1 VSRQIRNLGL
11 FLAVCYGAL
20 FLQVNRLTIFQAD
33 ELKNEPRNTRE
44 IVRDF
49 SSPRGS
55 IITADGTVVARSVPT
70 DDRFK
75 LQREYPTGDLFAH
88 VTGYFAFEL
97 GSAGVERSYND
108 ELAGRTMDLDL
119 QSIDDLFVDQE
130 RVGDLTLSLRN
141 DVQEVA
147 RDRLGAQEG
156 SVVAI
161 DPRSG
166 EVLALWS
173 FPSYDPNQLAT
184 HDFDAAEL
192 VSTALTQDA
201 EKPTLARTYQ
211 ENFFPGS
218 TFKIVTAT
226 AGVERGGV
234 TENAPDYPT
243 RNAYQPV
250 SSSGRPTGRPISNF
264 GGSTCGGT
272 LFPIMQASCN
282 SAFAQ
287 MGAENAGPDAMIDVA
302 QAFGFNR
309 DVPIDLPRPVRST
322 FQTEVDGTP
331 LSQNPAVLAQMSIGQ
346 NEVRATPLQMALV
359 AAAVANDGE
368 VMAPHVV
375 REVRDDQEEVVD
387 TIDPETWTQAMAS
400 DTANLL
406 RDGMISVVTDGTA
419 DRLDDGLEN
428 YVVGGKTGTAQLG
441 GAEPRSHAW
450 IIGFA
455 GPAGETPHVAVAV
468 IVEGQPGASE
478 QTGGRVAA
486 PIAAE
491 VMRQALE
498 QPASP
503 AGEEA
508 GESTSDRE

>member
-33 ELKNEPRNTRE
+33 ELKNEPRNIRE

-55 IITADGTVVARSVPT
+55 IITADGTVVARSVPS

-108 ELAGRTMDLDL
+108 DLAGRTMDLDL

-130 RVGDLTLSLRN
+130 RVGDLTLTLRN

-147 RDRLGAQEG
+147 RDRLGTREG
-156 SVVAI
+156 SVVAV
-161 DPRSG
+161 DPRNG

-192 VSTALTQDA
+192 VSTALTQHPD
-201 EKPTLARTYQ
+201 KPTLARTYQ

-234 TENAPDYPT
+234 TEDDPDYPT

-287 MGAENAGPDAMIDVA
+287 MGAEDAGPDAMIDVA
-302 QAFGFNR
+302 QAFGFNQ
-309 DVPIDLPRPVRST
+309 DVPIDLPRPVQST

-387 TIDPETWTQAMAS
+387 TIDPETWTQAMGS

-508 GESTSDRE
+508 GESTSDGE

>member
-1 VSRQIRNLGL
+1 
-11 FLAVCYGAL
+11 
-20 FLQVNRLTIFQAD
+20 
-33 ELKNEPRNTRE
+33 
-44 IVRDF
+44 
-49 SSPRGS
+49 
-55 IITADGTVVARSVPT
+55 
-70 DDRFK
+70 
-75 LQREYPTGDLFAH
+75 
-88 VTGYFAFEL
+88 
-97 GSAGVERSYND
+97 
-108 ELAGRTMDLDL
+108 
-119 QSIDDLFVDQE
+119 
-130 RVGDLTLSLRN
+130 
-141 DVQEVA
+141 
-147 RDRLGAQEG
+147 
-156 SVVAI
+156 
-161 DPRSG
+161 
-166 EVLALWS
+166 
-173 FPSYDPNQLAT
+173 
-184 HDFDAAEL
+184 
-192 VSTALTQDA
+192 
-201 EKPTLARTYQ
+201 
-211 ENFFPGS
+211 
-218 TFKIVTAT
+218 
-226 AGVERGGV
+226 
-234 TENAPDYPT
+234 
-243 RNAYQPV
+243 
-250 SSSGRPTGRPISNF
+250 
-264 GGSTCGGT
+264 
-272 LFPIMQASCN
+272 MQASCN

-287 MGAENAGPDAMIDVA
+287 MGAEDAGPDAMIDVA
-302 QAFGFNR
+302 QAFGFNQ
-309 DVPIDLPRPVRST
+309 DVPIDLPRPVQST

-387 TIDPETWTQAMAS
+387 TIDPETWTQAMGS

-419 DRLDDGLEN
+419 DRLDDGLDN

-508 GESTSDRE
+508 GESTSDGE

>member
-1 VSRQIRNLGL
+1 MSKQIRNLGL

-33 ELKNEPRNTRE
+33 ELKDEPRNTRE

-55 IITADGTVVARSVPT
+55 IITADGTVVARSVAT

-75 LQREYPTGDLFAH
+75 LQREYPTGELFAH

-108 ELAGRTMDLDL
+108 ELAGRTIDLDL
-119 QSIDDLFVDQE
+119 RSLDDLFVDHE
-130 RVGDLTLSLRN
+130 RVGDLTLTLRN

-147 RDRLGAQEG
+147 REQLGGQEG

-161 DPRSG
+161 DPRNG
-166 EVLALWS
+166 EILALWS
-173 FPSYDPNQLAT
+173 FPSYDPNLLAT

-192 VSTALTQDA
+192 RSTALTQDPD
-201 EKPTLARTYQ
+201 KPTLARTYQ

-218 TFKIVTAT
+218 TFKILTAA

-234 TENAPDYPT
+234 TRDEPDYPV
-243 RNAYQPV
+243 RNAYQAV
-250 SSSGRPTGRPISNF
+250 SANGRPAGRPIGNF
-264 GGSTCGGT
+264 GGNTCGGT
-272 LFPIMQASCN
+272 LFPIMRASCN

-287 MGAENAGPDAMIDVA
+287 MGAEHAGPDAMIDVA
-302 QAFGFNR
+302 QAFGFNQ
-309 DVPIDLPRPVRST
+309 DVPIDLPRPAQST
-322 FQTEVDGTP
+322 FPTEVDGTP
-331 LSQNPAVLAQMSIGQ
+331 LSQNPAVLAQLSIGQ
-346 NEVRATPLQMALV
+346 NEVRASPLQMALV
-359 AAAVANDGE
+359 AAAVANGGE

-387 TIDPETWTQAMAS
+387 TIDPETWTQAMS
-400 DTANLL
+400 SETADLL
-406 RDGMISVVTDGTA
+406 REGMISVVTDGTA
-419 DRLDDGLEN
+419 DRLDDGLDS

-441 GAEPRSHAW
+441 TDPARSHAW

-455 GPAGETPHVAVAV
+455 GPDGETPHVAVAV

-508 GESTSDRE
+508 GESTSGGE